1 MVRRAGP
8 NVLTMDVGPSGQS
21 ARPVPRVERRP
32 ALPIGVY
39 GPRGLALRCAVDGRD
54 AGRSG
59 EPVTVCPYLPDS
71 RPLETKWWVRGYVAG
86 LRDAGLPTA
95 ADRIDEWDEDAPWPG
110 DDRETVDEPSCPAGI
125 ASGRLPRRRAS
136 CLAPSTYVDR
146 LGQVTLES
154 RAVWLRC
161 AVLGSLRCVPR
172 QAKRACGP

>member
-1 MVRRAGP
+1 M
-8 NVLTMDVGPSGQS
+8 
-21 ARPVPRVERRP
+21 PRVERRP

-39 GPRGLALRCAVDGRD
+39 GPRGLALRCAIDGRD

-71 RPLETKWWVRGYVAG
+71 RPLEAKWWVRGYIAG

-110 DDRETVDEPSCPAGI
+110 DERETVDEPSCPAGI
-125 ASGRLPRRRAS
+125 APDAFPRRLSERLPRHPPPTS
-136 CLAPSTYVDR
+136 IGSDR
-146 LGQVTLES
+146 VALES

-161 AVLGSLRCVPR
+161 AVLGSLSCVLGG
-172 QAKRACGP
+172 AKGPVACDDRSRGAVAQPVRAEDS